1 MLSCIAV
8 LLCFLGIGVLSISM
22 VFSIIGVELMTQIN
36 FDALS
41 K

>member
-1 MLSCIAV
+1 MLSFIAV
-8 LLCFLGIGVLSISM
+8 LLCFLSVGVLSLSM
-22 VFSIIGVELMTQIN
+22 IFSIIGVELMTQIN